1 MEGKVALQRLLG
13 IVQVI
18 QSAIKGL
25 GRRVELPGSG
35 VHLQGRLEKM
45 SSAKYIRRHTF
56 QGTEVVGQA
65 LGGAGMTQGTCPMR
79 QGSLSSVWTDELSSW
94 PGYSY
99 LQGIQIN
106 GNCFHS
112 TTQC

>member
-18 QSAIKGL
+18 QSTT

-35 VHLQGRLEKM
+35 VHLQGRLGKM
-45 SSAKYIRRHTF
+45 SGAKYIRRHTF

-65 LGGAGMTQGTCPMR
+65 LGGAGMTQGAYPMR

-99 LQGIQIN
+99 LQGIQRN